1 MTAPGGAGPMDLAQ
15 RGSVAGDVPII
26 GRARNSH

>member
-15 RGSVAGDVPII
+15 QGSVVGDIPIT
-26 GRARNSH
+26 GRARNTH